1 MMFRNAGELVDRDGM
16 KLSPPPFKIV
26 ANGYAPDEVDA
37 LILKLA
43 RRARGEV
50 AELRAQVEDLE
61 AELAGYR
68 ATARQAP
75 DPVPAPVAPAA
86 SEERRQEADW
96 ALAAVGRSPYDSWN
110 DDQRQ
115 RAIMSLRGRRMSACG

>member
-1 MMFRNAGELVDRDGM
+1 MMFRNPGRPVDTDDM
-16 KLSPPPFKIV
+16 ELSPPPFTIV
-26 ANGYAPDEVDA
+26 AKGYAPDEVDA

-61 AELAGYR
+61 AEVARYR
-68 ATARQAP
+68 TAAMPEP
-75 DPVPAPVAPAA
+75 DPGPSPTPV
-86 SEERRQEADW
+86 EEHDQEIDW

>member
-1 MMFRNAGELVDRDGM
+1 MTFVNLGRPVDTDGM
-16 KLSPPPFKIV
+16 KLSPPPFTIV
-26 ANGYAPDEVDA
+26 AEGYAPNEVDA

-50 AELRAQVEDLE
+50 AELRAQIDDLE
-61 AELAGYR
+61 AELARYR
-68 ATARQAP
+68 AAALPAP
-75 DPVPAPVAPAA
+75 DPTPPPTPA
-86 SEERRQEADW
+86 EEHDQEVDW

>member
-1 MMFRNAGELVDRDGM
+1 M
-16 KLSPPPFKIV
+16 KLSPPPFTIV
-26 ANGYAPDEVDA
+26 ANGYAPEEVDA

-50 AELRAQVEDLE
+50 AELRSQVEDLE
-61 AELAGYR
+61 AELARYR
-68 ATARQAP
+68 EV
-75 DPVPAPVAPAA
+75 PVPAPAPEQAA
-86 SEERRQEADW
+86 TPNEEAGQDADW

-110 DDQRQ
+110 DDRRQ